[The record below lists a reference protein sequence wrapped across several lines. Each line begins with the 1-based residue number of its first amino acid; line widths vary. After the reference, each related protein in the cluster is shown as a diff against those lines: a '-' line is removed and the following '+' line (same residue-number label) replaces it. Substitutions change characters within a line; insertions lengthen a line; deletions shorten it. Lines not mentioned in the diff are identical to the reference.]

1 MKTILF
7 DLDGT
12 LTQPA
17 SGIINSFVYALTRLE
32 QPIPPKD
39 SLGWIIGPAL
49 RESFSKLI
57 KDKDKVE
64 TAITYY
70 REYYT
75 DKGIFDA
82 HVFEGIPQTLTTLQ
96 AKNHRLF
103 VCTAKPRPYALR
115 VLEKFK
121 LNHFFENVY
130 GPNFD
135 GHMDNKA
142 HLLKLLLEENNL
154 SSARCCLIGDR
165 LYDASAALENAVT
178 PIGALWGFGSQQ
190 ELEEA
195 GVTLFCAHPNEILP
209 AIESLS

>member
-17 SGIINSFVYALTRLE
+17 SGIINSFVHALTRLE
-32 QPIPPKD
+32 QPAPAKD

-49 RESFSKLI
+49 RQSFSKLI
-57 KDKDKVE
+57 KDKGKVE
-64 TAITYY
+64 TAIKYY

-82 HVFEGIPQTLTTLQ
+82 HVFEGIPQTLTALQ

-103 VCTAKPRPYALR
+103 VCTAKPRPFALR
-115 VLEKFK
+115 VLEHFK

-130 GPNFD
+130 GPDFD

-154 SSARCCLIGDR
+154 SPAGCCLIGDR

>member
-17 SGIINSFVYALTRLE
+17 SGIINSFAHALTRLDV
-32 QPIPPKD
+32 PVPDKN

-49 RESFSKLI
+49 RESFSKLMQ
-57 KDKDKVE
+57 DKNKVE
-64 TAITYY
+64 KAIAHY

-82 HVFEGIPQTLTTLQ
+82 HVFEGIPQTLATLQ
-96 AKNHRLF
+96 DKKHRLF
-103 VCTAKPRPYALR
+103 VCTAKPRPFALR
-115 VLEKFK
+115 VLEHFK
-121 LNHFFENVY
+121 LNHFFEGVY
-130 GPNFD
+130 GPDFD

-142 HLLKLLLEENNL
+142 HLLKILLEENNL
-154 SSARCCLIGDR
+154 LPERCCLIGDR
-165 LYDASAALENAVT
+165 LYDASAAVQNAVT

-195 GVTLFCAHPNEILP
+195 GARIFCATPSEIP
-209 AIESLS
+209 DIIASLH